1 MTAWLL
7 QAIVLPPL
15 SLKLKDLKSNPQF
28 EFKKKKKEKEKR
40 IGLFVIMKIKKIKRR
55 RYPFDRPPENI
66 LNRVGRCLPNVGVRL
81 TDLEDTHELWRN
93 I

>member
-1 MTAWLL
+1 M
-7 QAIVLPPL
+7 I
-15 SLKLKDLKSNPQF
+15 
-28 EFKKKKKEKEKR
+28 KR
-40 IGLFVIMKIKKIKRR
+40 KRR

-66 LNRVGRCLPNVGVRL
+66 LYRVGRCLPNVGVRL